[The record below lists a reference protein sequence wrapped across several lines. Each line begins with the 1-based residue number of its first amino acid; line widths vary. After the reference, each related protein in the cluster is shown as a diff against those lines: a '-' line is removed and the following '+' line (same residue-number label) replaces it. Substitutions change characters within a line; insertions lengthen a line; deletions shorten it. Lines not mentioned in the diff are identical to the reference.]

1 MPKRRFDEAIEVKNP
16 CSESWEEMVGND
28 QVRLCSHCA
37 KDVNDI
43 STMTRR
49 DAMRLVRRSKG
60 GLCVRYQLHPIK
72 RTPAFA
78 TRVSSI
84 ALQTGIAAGV
94 ITASI
99 AMADAVY
106 AQGGVRRFDT
116 VRAEQS
122 EKTGVAVSSSIS
134 GYVSDQDGAVIPF
147 AVVSLSNLGTYE
159 YKAVNASEQGFYEFK
174 ELSAG
179 SYTIKIEAGGFEAKQ
194 VVNVQLGE
202 ASDVRRDARLE
213 VQQVAATVEVKDAAE
228 TEHWV
233 TVGLLVSN
241 EVEIERNALVAAV
254 LDENID
260 LVKELIMNG
269 ARLNARDKSLE
280 GMTPLHAAI
289 ETGNMEIM
297 QFLLAYGAK
306 PNARDLAKRTPLM
319 MLDEDAEEE
328 MVRILLSYGANIK
341 LADAEKNTVLHHFA
355 EFDEPK
361 MLRFLIQH
369 GADPNARNKAR
380 KTPLMIA
387 AENDNAEAVRALL
400 ESGADMRAMTK
411 KRQTAL
417 DLAGSEKI
425 RELLLTFGAFSSLP

>member
-1 MPKRRFDEAIEVKNP
+1 MPKRRFEEAIEVKIP
-16 CSESWEEMVGND
+16 CSESWDEMLGND
-28 QVRLCSHCA
+28 QVRFCSHCA
-37 KDVNDI
+37 KDVNDV

-49 DAMRLVRRSKG
+49 DAMRLVRRSNG
-60 GLCVRYQLHPIK
+60 NLCVRYRMHPI
-72 RTPAFA
+72 RRAPIFA
-78 TRVSSI
+78 SRVGTV
-84 ALQTGIAAGV
+84 ARRTGIAAGV

-99 AMADAVY
+99 ALADAAY
-106 AQGGVRRFDT
+106 AQGDARPFDT
-116 VRAEQS
+116 VRVEQAG
-122 EKTGVAVSSSIS
+122 KTGTTGSIIS
-134 GYVSDQDGAVIPF
+134 GYVSDQEGSVIPF
-147 AVVSLSNLGTYE
+147 AVVSLANLGSYE

-174 ELSAG
+174 DLPAG
-179 SYTIKIEAGGFEAKQ
+179 SYTIKVEAGGFEARRIE
-194 VVNVQLGE
+194 NVHLGE
-202 ASDVRRDARLE
+202 SSTVRRDARMNI
-213 VQQVAATVEVKDAAE
+213 QQVEATVEVKGDGDIE
-228 TEHWV
+228 F
-233 TVGLLVSN
+233 TVSGGAIAVVSYEDRN
-241 EVEIERNALVAAV
+241 ELVAAV
-254 LDENID
+254 LDDD
-260 LVKELIMNG
+260 LDKVKELIVNG
-269 ARLNARDKSLE
+269 AKLNARDKSLG

-387 AENDNAEAVRALL
+387 AENDNAEAAQALL
-400 ESGADMRAMTK
+400 ESGADIRAMTK

-425 RELLLTFGAFSSLP
+425 RDLLLTYGASASLR

>member
-1 MPKRRFDEAIEVKNP
+1 MPKRRFDEAIEVKSP
-16 CSESWEEMVGND
+16 CSENWDEMAGND
-28 QVRLCSHCA
+28 QVRFCSHCA
-37 KDVNDI
+37 KDVNDV

-49 DAMRLVRRSKG
+49 EAMRLVRRSKG
-60 GLCVRYQLHPIK
+60 GLCVRYQLNPIK
-72 RTPAFA
+72 RTPIFA
-78 TRVSSI
+78 ARVGEI
-84 ALQTGIAAGV
+84 ARQTGIAAGV

-106 AQGGVRRFDT
+106 AQGGTRPFET
-116 VRAEQS
+116 VRAEKT
-122 EKTGVAVSSSIS
+122 EKTGVKVLSNIS
-134 GYVSDQDGAVIPF
+134 GYVTDQTGAVIPF
-147 AVVSLSNLGTYE
+147 AVISLSNQSTYE
-159 YKAVNASEQGFYEFK
+159 YKAVNASELGFYEFR
-174 ELSAG
+174 ELPAG

-194 VVNVQLGE
+194 IENVHLGE

-213 VQQVAATVEVKDAAE
+213 VQQVAATVEVKDPAGAE
-228 TEHWV
+228 SWV

-241 EVEIERNALVAAV
+241 EVEIERNALVAAA
-254 LDENID
+254 LEEDLD

-269 ARLNARDKSLE
+269 AKVNVRDKSLE
-280 GMTPLHAAI
+280 GMTPLHAAV
-289 ETGNMEIM
+289 ETGNMEMM

-306 PNARDLAKRTPLM
+306 PNIRDLSKRTPLM
-319 MLDEDAEEE
+319 MLDEDAEAE
-328 MVRILLSYGANIK
+328 MVRILLSYGANIR

-355 EFDEPK
+355 EFDEPE

-400 ESGADMRAMTK
+400 ENGADTRAITK

-417 DLAGSEKI
+417 DLAGSEKV
-425 RELLLTFGAFSSLP
+425 REFLLTYGASATVR